1 MAGEKMKRQ
10 ALIAI
15 WILEFCCLLSLAQAT
30 GASHAATAES
40 GEPNAKPAVGK
51 PTQQNDVGEQ
61 KFQQNCSRCHNAPQE
76 LSRRISGTVMMHMR
90 ARASLSA
97 ADERA
102 ILHYLAP

>member
-1 MAGEKMKRQ
+1 MKLR

-15 WILEFCCLLSLAQAT
+15 GILEFCSLLSLAQST
-30 GASHAATAES
+30 GSSHANTLQS
-40 GEPNAKPAVGK
+40 RMAKAKAVVGNV
-51 PTQQNDVGEQ
+51 PQQSEVGEQ

>member
-1 MAGEKMKRQ
+1 MAGEKMKLQ

-15 WILEFCCLLSLAQAT
+15 GILECCCLLSYAQGTA
-30 GASHAATAES
+30 ASHATASEVKALK
-40 GEPNAKPAVGK
+40 AKAAVGN
-51 PTQQNDVGEQ
+51 PPQPSELGEL
-61 KFQQNCSRCHNAPQE
+61 KFQQNCSRCHNSPQE

-90 ARASLSA
+90 ARASLGA

>member
-1 MAGEKMKRQ
+1 MKLR

-15 WILEFCCLLSLAQAT
+15 GILEFCSLLSLAQST
-30 GASHAATAES
+30 GSSNANTLQSHATKAKATM
-40 GEPNAKPAVGK
+40 GNAP
-51 PTQQNDVGEQ
+51 QQSDVGEQ

-97 ADERA
+97 ADEHA